1 MDRSTPPD
9 STPSPRVRC
18 VAIAALLGTLASA
31 AWLLVVLPAIVGFGV
46 AVAAA
51 FTWCFWLD
59 QRSKQRSS
67 AGSDDGGQLKAS
79 GVVLALFA
87 SVLPASAQT
96 PPEPPASGVPAASQ
110 PDANPWQHVKF
121 GATFE
126 GYYQYNWNRP
136 PDRSVVLRAY
146 DTRSNVFSIQ
156 QAALVVD
163 AAPDVSA
170 GRGYGLRLDLQ
181 FGQATETV
189 QGSGANEPRP
199 DVYRHVW
206 QAYGT
211 YVFPVGANGLQADFG
226 KFGSMLGYE
235 TNYAKDN
242 QAFSRAYLF
251 NFLPFYHSGLRLTL
265 PLNDKVSVLY
275 MLTNGVQQT
284 EDFNDFKSNHI
295 AGIVKPVPQVTWTVN
310 YYFGQEQNDGG
321 EPEGPDGF
329 FRVFDTY
336 VSVTPTSALT
346 LGLDVNYV
354 TNEVAK
360 ADPGRSLTGVGAYAR
375 YQVTPPAALALR
387 YERLDDEGLF
397 GGIDQLVQ
405 EITATVEYKFADGF
419 IARGE
424 FRRDWSNENFFPGRE
439 PGELRD
445 HQHTLLIGLIW
456 TVGNKSGV
464 W

>member
-1 MDRSTPPD
+1 M
-9 STPSPRVRC
+9 
-18 VAIAALLGTLASA
+18 G
-31 AWLLVVLPAIVGFGV
+31 
-46 AVAAA
+46 
-51 FTWCFWLD
+51 
-59 QRSKQRSS
+59 
-67 AGSDDGGQLKAS
+67 
-79 GVVLALFA
+79 
-87 SVLPASAQT
+87 
-96 PPEPPASGVPAASQ
+96 E
-110 PDANPWQHVKF
+110 
-121 GATFE
+121 
-126 GYYQYNWNRP
+126 
-136 PDRSVVLRAY
+136 
-146 DTRSNVFSIQ
+146 
-156 QAALVVD
+156 
-163 AAPDVSA
+163 
-170 GRGYGLRLDLQ
+170 
-181 FGQATETV
+181 
-189 QGSGANEPRP
+189 
-199 DVYRHVW
+199 
-206 QAYGT
+206 
-211 YVFPVGANGLQADFG
+211 NGLQADFG

-295 AGIVKPVPQVTWTVN
+295 AAIVKPVSQVTWTVN
-310 YYFGQEQNDGG
+310 YYSGQEQNDGG
-321 EPEGPDGF
+321 EPGGPDGF

-336 VSVTPTSALT
+336 VTVTPTNALT

-354 TNEVAK
+354 TSEVTK
-360 ADPGRSLTGVGAYAR
+360 ADPGRSLTGIGVYAR

-397 GGIDQLVQ
+397 GGIDQLLQ
-405 EITATVEYKFADGF
+405 EITATAEYKFSDGF

-445 HQHTLLIGLIW
+445 HQHTLLIGLVW